1 MKRKRR
7 IGVNGKEKEK
17 NARRNKEVNARRKQG
32 KRMQGG
38 NKEVGKFN
46 EEKRRENNKK

>member
-17 NARRNKEVNARRKQG
+17 NARRNKEKECKEGTRKLENLM
-32 KRMQGG
+32 K
-38 NKEVGKFN
+38 KK
-46 EEKRRENNKK
+46 EEKTI